1 MRLFFCLIFAD
12 MKLGDAIEKVT
23 AVTGIKAVVEKV
35 SEITGKDCGCAAR
48 KESLNKVFE
57 K

>member
-1 MRLFFCLIFAD
+1 MCFFIYLCF

-23 AVTGIKAVVEKV
+23 TVTGIKAVVEKV

>member
-1 MRLFFCLIFAD
+1 

-23 AVTGIKAVVEKV
+23 TVTGIKAVVEKI
-35 SEITGKDCGCAAR
+35 SEKTGKDCGCADR
-48 KESLNKVFE
+48 KEKLNNLFK